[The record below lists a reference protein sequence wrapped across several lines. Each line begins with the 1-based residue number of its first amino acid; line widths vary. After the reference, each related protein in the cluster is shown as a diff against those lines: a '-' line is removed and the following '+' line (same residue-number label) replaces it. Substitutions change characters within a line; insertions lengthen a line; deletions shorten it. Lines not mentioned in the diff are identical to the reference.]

1 MFINAERK
9 KNQDLLDFQYRTL
22 ETKYE
27 ITKLLRG
34 IYFVKSRGTHSN
46 LFTSPI
52 FLYPKIRVYPTMSN
66 GMSIQDH
73 LDYVSSRVVISGG
86 LGLLSGSFIA
96 LYRGHDSIF
105 RTASRTGFS
114 CALVGTACFSMERL
128 AYIGVTQYLLKEH
141 EREELYQNSK
151 KQYYLKLYS
160 HAIGGV
166 LGGAYVGGLFTGK
179 LMRGAFVF
187 APIMLLIAM
196 TEEKVIHEIRE
207 SMLPESDIESY
218 EEEGEPQESITK

>member
-1 MFINAERK
+1 MRNAKKIRICWIFSIERWKQNTISQNSFAAFISSSHAV
-9 KNQDLLDFQYRTL
+9 LIPTC
-22 ETKYE
+22 
-27 ITKLLRG
+27 
-34 IYFVKSRGTHSN
+34 
-46 LFTSPI
+46 LFPAPI
-52 FLYPKIRVYPTMSN
+52 FSYPKIRVYPTMSN